1 MKFSNNREFTDLL
14 RRKEDDIK
22 QRTSDGIQDTVNFQK
37 LRSHL
42 SKAREKHIVNN
53 LHLIIIDR
61 NSLDSLA
68 EEIGLCVDRLFEN
81 KDFITNR
88 TVCVDSDLNIEHVD
102 NTLFPEGNND
112 ARRYFAELTKEN
124 SNICFLI
131 SPDGATNYFID
142 GKDYGDGVFYSDRE
156 RNKYEELKPIE
167 QLEEVLGSYRKELE
181 RQYVYEKFFV
191 QRSQLRSMWNQ
202 DHHGLEFSDYQEE
215 FKHIL
220 KNKPE
225 ASLRDDM
232 MNYLKKHMRVSIC
245 RELMMD
251 DLDRLDIQL
260 VDEMGTDLYFIEIK
274 WVGSS
279 INLDGNAVGTTYR
292 AKTRINPDAV
302 DQVLSYIGELFSE
315 DKPLKIGY
323 LAVFD
328 ARKNDEAD
336 TGSDITIESVKE
348 EYQRYFPYYKKLDDF
363 RIININPR

>member
-1 MKFSNNREFTDLL
+1 MKFSNNEEFSALL
-14 RRKEDDIK
+14 RSKEVDIK
-22 QRTSDGIQDTVNFQK
+22 QRTSDGIQETVNFQK

-42 SKAREKHIVNN
+42 SKAREKYIVNN

-61 NSLDSLA
+61 ASLFLLP
-68 EEIGLCVDRLFEN
+68 EEIGQCVDLLFEN

-88 TVCVDSDLNIEHVD
+88 TVYVDSDLNIEHFD
-102 NTLFPEGNND
+102 NSSFPEGNND
-112 ARRYFAELTKEN
+112 ARRYFAELTKDN
-124 SNICFLI
+124 SNICFLV

-142 GKDYGDGVFYSDRE
+142 GKDYGDGVFYSDIE
-156 RNKYEELKPIE
+156 RNTYEELKPIE

-191 QRSQLRSMWNQ
+191 QKSQLQAMWNH
-202 DHHGLEFSDYQEE
+202 DHNGLEFKDYLEK

-251 DLDRLDIQL
+251 DLDRLDIEL
-260 VDEMGTDLYFIEIK
+260 VDEMGKDLYFIEVK
-274 WVGSS
+274 WVGCS
-279 INLDGNAVGTTYR
+279 INLNGNKIGTIYR
-292 AKTRINPDAV
+292 ARTRINPDAV
-302 DQVLSYIGELFSE
+302 NQVLSYIDELSSE
-315 DKPLKIGY
+315 NKPLKIGY

-328 ARKNDEAD
+328 ARKDDEAD
-336 TGSDITIESVKE
+336 TGSDITIDSVKE
-348 EYQRYFPYYKKLDDF
+348 EYRKYYPYYRKLDDF
-363 RIININPR
+363 RIVNTNPR